1 MSRGPGTECNELLIT
16 NYKWSTTCKSM
27 SELLTLLSLRTFE

>member
-16 NYKWSTTCKSM
+16 NITSGPPYVKACQNY
-27 SELLTLLSLRTFE
+27 